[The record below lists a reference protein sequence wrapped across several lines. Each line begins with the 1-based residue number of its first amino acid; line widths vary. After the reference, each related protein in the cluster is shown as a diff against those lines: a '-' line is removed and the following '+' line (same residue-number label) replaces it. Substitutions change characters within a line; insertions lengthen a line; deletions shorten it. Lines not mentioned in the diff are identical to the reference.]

1 LQFDS
6 ALPGKRENCCGCQV
20 VVCLCQSCGAHF
32 AGPNVHRL
40 RELATGWWLDGRM
53 PGAASQPSGSKL
65 PRHGMVVGRGIGLWL
80 VLWNHCHSGPFQ
92 RLHSSW
98 PQDGG
103 GLKDWVVVGF
113 MESLSQRAIPA
124 PALLVARE
132 LAPARLRSSRKTG
145 GYGVAGRMP
154 GAALQPSG
162 SELPRHM
169 GSAG

>member
-1 LQFDS
+1 MQFDS

-65 PRHGMVVGRGIGLWL
+65 PRHGMVAGRGIGLWL

-98 PQDGG
+98 RGSLLPLGCAAVAKPAG
-103 GLKDWVVVGF
+103 AVWLEECRGLLCSPAGASSLATGF
-113 MESLSQRAIPA
+113 WLD
-124 PALLVARE
+124 
-132 LAPARLRSSRKTG
+132 
-145 GYGVAGRMP
+145 GRMQ
-154 GAALQPSG
+154 GAASLPSG
-162 SELPRHM
+162 SKLFRHM